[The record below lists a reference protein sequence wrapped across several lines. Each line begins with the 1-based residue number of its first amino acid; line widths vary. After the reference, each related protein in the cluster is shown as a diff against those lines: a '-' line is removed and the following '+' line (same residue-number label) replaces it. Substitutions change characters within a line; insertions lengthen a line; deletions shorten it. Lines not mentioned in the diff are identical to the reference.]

1 MSYSIED
8 LKLLREKTGAGMM
21 DCKNALKEA
30 NGDIDKAVEILRKKG
45 IKVAEKKAGR
55 EVKDGVIDAYIHM
68 GGKLGVLIE
77 VACETDFVAKNE
89 EFKEFVH
96 NLAMQVAAARPKY
109 VKREDV
115 PQEIVEKE
123 KEIIREQFKDKPEHI
138 QEKIVNNKIEE
149 YYKEN
154 CLLEQVFIKDDSKK
168 IKDLVTEMVA
178 KFGENIVIRRF
189 VRFELGE

>member
-1 MSYSIED
+1 MSYNVDD
-8 LKLLREKTGAGMM
+8 LKLLREKTGAGIM

-30 NGDIDKAVEILRKKG
+30 NGDIEKAVEILRKKG

-55 EVKDGVIDAYIHM
+55 EVKDGLIDAYIHM

-109 VKREDV
+109 VNREDV
-115 PQEIVEKE
+115 PQEILEKE

-154 CLLEQVFIKDDSKK
+154 CLLEQAFIKDDSRK

-178 KFGENIVIRRF
+178 KFGENIVVRRF

>member
-1 MSYSIED
+1 MSYSIDD

>member
-1 MSYSIED
+1 MSYSVDD
-8 LKLLREKTGAGMM
+8 LKLLREKTGAGIM

-30 NGDIDKAVEILRKKG
+30 NGNIDKAVEILRKKG

>member
-1 MSYSIED
+1 MSYSVDD
-8 LKLLREKTGAGMM
+8 LKLLRGKTGAGIM

-30 NGDIDKAVEILRKKG
+30 NGNIDEAVEILRKKG

-68 GGKLGVLIE
+68 GSKLGVLIE

-154 CLLEQVFIKDDSKK
+154 CLLEQIFIKDDSKK

>member
-1 MSYSIED
+1 MSYSIDD
-8 LKLLREKTGAGMM
+8 LKLLREKTGAGIM

-55 EVKDGVIDAYIHM
+55 EVKDGLIDAYIHM

-115 PQEIVEKE
+115 PEDILEKE
-123 KEIIREQFKDKPEHI
+123 KEIVREQFKDKPEHI

-154 CLLEQVFIKDDSKK
+154 CLLEQVFIKDDSKR

-178 KFGENIVIRRF
+178 KFGENIVVRRF

>member
-1 MSYSIED
+1 MSYSVDD

-68 GGKLGVLIE
+68 GSKLGVLIE

-115 PQEIVEKE
+115 PEDVLEKE

-154 CLLEQVFIKDDSKK
+154 CLLEQIFIKDDSKK

>member
-1 MSYSIED
+1 MSYSVDD

-68 GGKLGVLIE
+68 GSKLGVLIE

-154 CLLEQVFIKDDSKK
+154 CLLEQIFIKDDSKK

>member
-1 MSYSIED
+1 MSYSVDD
-8 LKLLREKTGAGMM
+8 LKLLREKTGAGIM

-30 NGDIDKAVEILRKKG
+30 NGNIDEAVEILRKKG

-68 GGKLGVLIE
+68 GSKLGVLIE

-154 CLLEQVFIKDDSKK
+154 CLLEQIFIKDDSKK

>member
-1 MSYSIED
+1 MSYNVDD
-8 LKLLREKTGAGMM
+8 LKLLREKTGAGIM

-30 NGDIDKAVEILRKKG
+30 NGNIEKAVEILRKKG

-55 EVKDGVIDAYIHM
+55 EVKDGLIDAYIHM

-109 VKREDV
+109 VTREDV
-115 PQEIVEKE
+115 PQEILEKE

-154 CLLEQVFIKDDSKK
+154 CLLEQAFIKDDSKK

-178 KFGENIVIRRF
+178 KFGENIVVRRF

>member
-77 VACETDFVAKNE
+77 VACETDFVAKNG

>member
-1 MSYSIED
+1 MSYSVDD
-8 LKLLREKTGAGMM
+8 LKLLREKTGAGIM

-55 EVKDGVIDAYIHM
+55 EVKDGLIDAYIHM

-115 PQEIVEKE
+115 PEDVLEKE
-123 KEIIREQFKDKPEHI
+123 KEIIREQFRDKPEHI

-149 YYKEN
+149 YFKEN

-178 KFGENIVIRRF
+178 KFGENIVVRRF

>member
-1 MSYSIED
+1 MSYNVDD
-8 LKLLREKTGAGMM
+8 LKLLREKTGAGIM

-30 NGDIDKAVEILRKKG
+30 NGNIEKAVEILRKKG

-55 EVKDGVIDAYIHM
+55 EVKDGLIDAYIHM

-109 VKREDV
+109 VTREDV
-115 PQEIVEKE
+115 PPEILEKE

-154 CLLEQVFIKDDSKK
+154 CLLEQAFIKDDSKK

-178 KFGENIVIRRF
+178 KFGENIVVRRF